1 MTGSVTRRQAIS
13 YRIGATAAG
22 ALATRPGPHNLF
34 RNPQSIPVRA

>member
-13 YRIGATAAG
+13 YRIGAVAG
-22 ALATRPGPHNLF
+22 ALATRPGPPNLF